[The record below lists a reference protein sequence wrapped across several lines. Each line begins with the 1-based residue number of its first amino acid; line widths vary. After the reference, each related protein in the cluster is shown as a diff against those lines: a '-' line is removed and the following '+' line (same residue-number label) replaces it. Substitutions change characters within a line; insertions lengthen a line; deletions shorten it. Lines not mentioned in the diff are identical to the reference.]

1 MDTLREALLLH
12 SARYPAMQ
20 PADAVKLVFQ
30 SEFGG
35 AHLLK
40 DPAFARKRLHEEWE
54 QTPSDAEAPLS
65 ESIGNGMARVSLA
78 AWKASGRSEDE
89 LFALFLRS
97 AEAHRGRK
105 ERFAQKLGLL
115 RELTENGEMPF
126 SADALNAFLRDYP
139 LENPPV
145 TAHSEVFRAAYHPSY
160 RVVRCKDLPTSCAEK
175 EEWA

>member
-1 MDTLREALLLH
+1 MESLFDALLLH
-12 SARYPAMQ
+12 SARYPLLQ

-30 SEFGG
+30 NEFGG
-35 AHLLK
+35 AHLLR
-40 DPAFARKRLHEEWE
+40 DPEKAHRLLHDEWE
-54 QTPSDAEAPLS
+54 TIYEDALTPLCEP
-65 ESIGNGMARVSLA
+65 IGNGMVRVSLA
-78 AWKASGRSEDE
+78 AWKASGRTEDE

-97 AEAHRGRK
+97 ARECHGSAAG
-105 ERFAQKLGLL
+105 FAEKIGLL
-115 RELTENGEMPF
+115 RELTERGRLPF

-145 TAHSEVFRAAYHPSY
+145 TAHSEVFRTAYHPSY